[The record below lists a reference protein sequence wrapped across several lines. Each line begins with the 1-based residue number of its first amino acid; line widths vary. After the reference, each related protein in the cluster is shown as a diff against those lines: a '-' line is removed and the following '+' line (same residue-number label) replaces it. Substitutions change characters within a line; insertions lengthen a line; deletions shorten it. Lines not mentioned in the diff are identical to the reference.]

1 MSPGSNRYALI
12 FAGANSSTT
21 FGSLSPELL
30 RHKLGRWSEPTTPFG
45 LQPAAVIRAGLGDKD
60 TALTS
65 LEKAYEEHAVDLGEL
80 KVDPVVDG
88 LRTDPRFQHLLHR
101 IGL

>member
-1 MSPGSNRYALI
+1 M
-12 FAGANSSTT
+12 
-21 FGSLSPELL
+21 
-30 RHKLGRWSEPTTPFG
+30 
-45 LQPAAVIRAGLGDKD
+45 IRAGLGDKD

-101 IGL
+101 IGLHS